1 MTRIHI
7 ESDHKPAVATLVENS
22 LAMQQKAVRAGLKRT
37 RLRLKAFEKE
47 FGQSSQQFYRA
58 YQAGEMGDDGAHM
71 EWAGEWEDLS
81 GINAGARTAER
92 DRSVLIEE
100 YFVHLERT
108 FAACLYMTQTTL
120 TKEKR
125 ALHMV
130 S

>member
-71 EWAGEWEDLS
+71 EWAGEWD
-81 GINAGARTAER
+81 T
-92 DRSVLIEE
+92 
-100 YFVHLERT
+100 HLE
-108 FAACLYMTQTTL
+108 LTQ
-120 TKEKR
+120 
-125 ALHMV
+125 ALALLRETEV
-130 S
+130 C